1 MLDDIQFLAGKDSTQ
16 EEFFHTFNALIGTN
30 KQIILTCDRFPREV
44 DGLESRLKSRLA
56 WGLGVPVDPPD
67 YETRAQIVMAKAQA
81 RNVQV
86 SEEVAF
92 LLAKRL
98 HTNVRDLE
106 GALNT
111 LIAQAN
117 FTGRP
122 ITVDFAQETLRQL
135 FRAQQQTLSIPN
147 IIRVVA
153 DYYGVQQKDLL
164 GSNRRATFVLPR
176 HMAMALAQE
185 LTDSSLPAIG
195 EAFSGRDHTTVL
207 HACRKMAEK
216 RRTDGKLSEDWD
228 KLIRKLSE

>member
-1 MLDDIQFLAGKDSTQ
+1 MT
-16 EEFFHTFNALIGTN
+16 
-30 KQIILTCDRFPREV
+30 
-44 DGLESRLKSRLA
+44 
-56 WGLGVPVDPPD
+56 
-67 YETRAQIVMAKAQA
+67 KAAA
-81 RNVQV
+81 RNVQLP
-86 SEEVAF
+86 EDVAF

-98 HTNVRDLE
+98 HSNVRDLE

-135 FRAQQQTLSIPN
+135 FRVQQQSLSIPN

-164 GSNRRATFVLPR
+164 GTNRRATFVLPR
-176 HMAMALAQE
+176 HMAMALAKE
-185 LTDSSLPAIG
+185 LTDESLPGIG

-207 HACRKMAEK
+207 HACKKMAEK
-216 RRTDGKLSEDWD
+216 RRTDGKIAEDWD
-228 KLIRKLSE
+228 KLVRKLSE